1 MMKIRKAKESDIP
14 QLEKIFLT
22 ARQQTFT
29 WENLDK
35 FKLTD
40 YKNATDGE
48 IVFVA
53 EEAGEIVGF
62 ISVWEHDA
70 HPFIHHL
77 YISADHQ
84 RKGIGTLLIKSLFT
98 RLRRPYRLKCVLKN
112 QSAIAFYLKNNWL
125 EIDRGISEYGEY
137 VLFELPKYQPFSNIT
152 LVRAGKEE
160 RAIIQNL
167 GRFYV
172 YEMSRYCG
180 ILPTWKTPSNGLF
193 ECIDLSSYCEKPDRH
208 AFLVKVDNELAGF
221 VLINKV
227 GSTPDVDW
235 NIGEFFIISK
245 FQGKGVGRYVAE
257 QVFNQ
262 FPGVWETSQIPE
274 NKAAIQ
280 FWDRVVSRYSNA
292 QFEKTLKIVPE
303 PKPHPMVILKFTSQ
317 RRPNIQNIEN
327 VYKVVVDYSPTEA
340 DNDVVR
346 EGIVAFNENVLGER
360 DKAFSIF
367 LKNDLGKVFGGIQAF
382 MGTESIYIDVLW
394 VEENLQKQGYG
405 KKLLDAAEQE
415 AIKNGCVFSAVD
427 TFDFQAEEFYLKNEY
442 KRIGELHNCWFGHSK
457 FFLRKNL
464 S

>member
-1 MMKIRKAKESDIP
+1 MKIRKAKESDIQ
-14 QLEKIFLT
+14 QLEKIFLV

-29 WENLDK
+29 WENPNK
-35 FKLTD
+35 FKLED

-48 IVFVA
+48 TVFLA
-53 EEAGEIVGF
+53 EKDGKVVGF

-77 YISADHQ
+77 FISADHQ
-84 RKGIGTLLIKSLFT
+84 RKGIGTLLIKSLFA
-98 RLRRPYRLKCVLKN
+98 RLPRPYRLKCVLKN

-125 EIDRGISEYGEY
+125 EIDRGIGEDGEY
-137 VLFELPKYQPFSNIT
+137 VLFELPEHQPFSNIT
-152 LVRAGKEE
+152 LVRTNKEDK
-160 RAIIQNL
+160 ATIQNL

-180 ILPTWKTPSNGLF
+180 FLPTWETPSNGLF

-208 AFLVKVDNELAGF
+208 AFLVKVDAELAGF

-235 NIGEFFIISK
+235 NIGEFFIVSK
-245 FQGKGVGRYVAE
+245 FQGKGVGRHVAE

-274 NKAAIQ
+274 NKAAIE
-280 FWDRVVSRYSNA
+280 FWDKIVSRYSNG

-317 RRPNIQNIEN
+317 GSPNIQSKEN
-327 VYKVVVDYSPTEA
+327 AYKVVVDYAPTEA
-340 DNDVVR
+340 DNAVVR

-367 LKNDLGKVFGGIQAF
+367 LKNGQGKVFGGIQAF

-394 VEENLQKQGYG
+394 VEGNLQKQGYG
-405 KKLLDAAEQE
+405 KQLLDTAERE
-415 AIKNGCVFSAVD
+415 AVKNGCVFSAVD
-427 TFDFQAEEFYLKNEY
+427 SFDFQAEEFYLKNGY
-442 KRIGELHNCWFGHSK
+442 KRVGELKNCWFGHSK
-457 FFLRKNL
+457 FFLRKDL